1 MTFDIN
7 NHYQLPTP
15 NDSSFV
21 FVGGV
26 GYAVGNTIKILGN
39 QVGGTNVLNDILLV
53 VNTVDAL
60 GTIESVFG
68 TGTAPLLTA
77 GDTYTNIV
85 GTNITG
91 TGTGATWDI
100 EVVPGTATIFDHGS
114 VEFSVPVDV
123 YTNTQIYDRYLLF
136 PKRNILE

>member
-1 MTFDIN
+1 VFD
-7 NHYQLPTP
+7 
-15 NDSSFV
+15 
-21 FVGGV
+21 GGL
-26 GYAVGNTIKILGN
+26 GYAVGDEIKILGS
-39 QVGGTNVLNDILLV
+39 QIGGTDVLNDVLLV
-53 VNTVDAL
+53 VNTVDDV
-60 GTIESVFG
+60 GTIQSVFG
-68 TGTAPLLTA
+68 FGTAPLLSA

-100 EVVPGTATIFDHGS
+100 EVVPGTATIFDYGS